1 MLLHPG
7 HRTRLALIGAFILLV
22 TTCVTAMKKEDFK
35 TCSQSAFCRR
45 NRAYADEV
53 LADPTY
59 QSPYVLIKDSIR
71 MDDSKLLADVKN
83 TETEIVLTLDVHVLQ
98 DNTARV
104 RINEKN
110 PIKPRYEDHIQHTLH
125 REPVQVKFS
134 ESKTDKD
141 GEITIAL
148 DTQGSRKI
156 VISPEP
162 VRIKFFVDDEPIISL
177 NDRGFFHF
185 EHLRTKETHK
195 PKMIQQTKDD
205 GTVEEVEAE
214 SEQGLWE
221 ETFKSW
227 TDPKP
232 NGPESIALDVS
243 FHGFSHVYGIPEHAS
258 SLSLKETRGGDN
270 AYEEPYR
277 LYNTDVFEY
286 ALDSPTS
293 LYGAVPFMVA
303 HRKNMSAG
311 VFWMNPSE
319 TWVDIVKTKEEKK
332 NGSKKIWSFGK
343 EVSEIQST
351 KTHWISEAGVLDLFV
366 FLGPSTKDVLRQY
379 HQLTGPPALP
389 QMFAIG
395 YHQCRWNYINER
407 DVLEVDSQFD
417 NHDMPYDVIWLDI
430 EYTDEKKYFTWDN
443 PKFPEPIEMEKQ
455 LEHKG
460 RQLVVIIDPH
470 IKRAEN
476 YRICQEAKDQ
486 NLFVKQPGGDDYEAW
501 CWPGQSSW
509 VDFHS
514 PAAREWWKNQFSFD
528 KFTGTRENVY
538 IWNDMNEPSI
548 FNGPEITM
556 QKEMIHHGNW
566 EHRVL
571 HNLYS
576 LLSHGSTSDGVKE
589 RTAVAKRPFVLARG
603 FYAGVQRYGPIW
615 TGDNMATWD
624 ALQYSNPMIL
634 TNSMGGVPFSGADV
648 PGFFN
653 NPSPELLVRWYQA
666 AVFQPFF
673 RGHAHIDTK
682 RREPYLSEEPYRSI
696 TRAALRERY
705 ALLPYWYTLFYDAYK
720 NGTPMMRPMFMEFPE
735 DENLFTTEDQFML
748 GSGIMVKPVTTE
760 GGVTAEVYFAGD
772 QPWYDMHTHKS
783 MQPTGYQTVD
793 APLEKV
799 PAYYRGGHI
808 IPRRERIRR
817 SSTAMKR
824 DPFTLV
830 IALDHN
836 GDAQGTLYLD
846 DGETYAYESGAYVH
860 TSFTFK
866 NGVLTSEN
874 IHENAAGTAAKE
886 FAETIKELR
895 IERIRLLG
903 AHQPRRVQVIQG
915 SEEREVP
922 FEHDSSTFET
932 VIKDP
937 KTSVVES
944 GWKIVIS

>member
-1 MLLHPG
+1 
-7 HRTRLALIGAFILLV
+7 
-22 TTCVTAMKKEDFK
+22 MKKEDFK

-53 LADPTY
+53 IANPTY
-59 QSPYVLIKDSIR
+59 QSPYVLIKDSIQT
-71 MDDSKLLADVKN
+71 DGSKLLADVRN
-83 TETEIVLTLDVHVLQ
+83 TETNVILTLDLHVLQ

-104 RINEKN
+104 RINEKT
-110 PIKPRYEDHIQHTLH
+110 PIKPRYEEHVQYTLH
-125 REPVQVKFS
+125 GQPILSDPHSF
-134 ESKTDKD
+134 KTDKD
-141 GEITIAL
+141 GEVTITL
-148 DTQGSRKI
+148 DKQGTRKI
-156 VISPEP
+156 VITPEP
-162 VRIKFFVDDEPIISL
+162 LRIKFLVDDEPVISL

-185 EHLRTKETHK
+185 EHLRTKESHK
-195 PKMIQQTKDD
+195 PKLIQQTKED
-205 GTVEEVEAE
+205 GTVEEVQAP
-214 SEQGLWE
+214 SEEGLWE

-243 FHGFSHVYGIPEHAS
+243 FHGFSHVYGIPKPGQSVTLQNVISWSNDAWAY
-258 SLSLKETRGGDN
+258 RGGEN
-270 AYEEPYR
+270 AYDEPYR

-303 HRKNMSAG
+303 HRKDMSAG
-311 VFWMNPSE
+311 IFWMNPSE
-319 TWVDIVKTKEEKK
+319 TWIDIVKSKEEQK
-332 NGSKKIWSFGK
+332 NGSKKLWNFGTESSDK
-343 EVSEIQST
+343 LST

-379 HQLTGPPALP
+379 HKLTGPPALP

-407 DVLEVDSQFD
+407 DVLEVDNQFD
-417 NHDMPYDVIWLDI
+417 NYDMPYDVIWLDI
-430 EYTDEKKYFTWDN
+430 EYTDEKKYFTWDQ

-455 LEHKG
+455 LQHKG

-470 IKRAEN
+470 IKRVDN
-476 YRICQEAKDQ
+476 YRVCQEAKDQ
-486 NLFVKQPGGDDYEAW
+486 NLFVKQPGGADYEAW

-509 VDFHS
+509 VDFHN
-514 PAAREWWKNQFSFD
+514 PEARAWWKKQFSFD
-528 KFTGTRENVY
+528 KFSGTRENVY
-538 IWNDMNEPSI
+538 IWNDMNEPSV

-589 RTAVAKRPFVLARG
+589 RTAVQKRPFVLTRG
-603 FYAGVQRYGPIW
+603 FYAGVQRYGPVW
-615 TGDNMATWD
+615 TGDNMASWD
-624 ALQYSNPMIL
+624 ALYYSNPMVL
-634 TNSMGGVPFSGADV
+634 TNSIGGVPFAGADI
-648 PGFFN
+648 PGFFG

-666 AVFQPFF
+666 GVFQPFF

-682 RREPYLSEEPYRSI
+682 RREPYLSEEPYRSM

-735 DENLFTTEDQFML
+735 DESLFATEDQFML

-760 GGVTAEVYFAGD
+760 GAVTADVYFAGS
-772 QPWYDMHTHKS
+772 QPWYDMHTHKAV
-783 MQPTGYQTVD
+783 QPTGRQSVD
-793 APLEKV
+793 APLEKI

-808 IPRRERIRR
+808 IPRRERVRR
-817 SSTAMKR
+817 SSSAMKF

-830 IALDHN
+830 VALDHN

-846 DGETYAYESGAYVH
+846 DGETYDYESGAYAH
-860 TSFTFK
+860 TLFTFK

-874 IHENAAGTAAKE
+874 LHENETSEKAKA
-886 FAETIKELR
+886 FAETMKAVR
-895 IERIRLLG
+895 VERIRVLG
-903 AHQPRRVQVIQG
+903 AHQPRKVVIVQDG
-915 SEEREVP
+915 EEREAL
-922 FEHDSSTFET
+922 FEHDANTFET
-932 VIKDP
+932 IIKDP
-937 KTSVVES
+937 KTSVVQT